1 MSFAVKMSPSKAIAD
16 RKSTSMDTEVFYEAL
31 ETLQGDEAEKLINI
45 IKDIED
51 GKMDQDTMEQ
61 LVHEYEE
68 KLH

>member
-1 MSFAVKMSPSKAIAD
+1 
-16 RKSTSMDTEVFYEAL
+16 MDTEVFYEAL

-45 IKDIED
+45 IQDIED
-51 GKMDQDTMEQ
+51 GKMDRDTMEQ